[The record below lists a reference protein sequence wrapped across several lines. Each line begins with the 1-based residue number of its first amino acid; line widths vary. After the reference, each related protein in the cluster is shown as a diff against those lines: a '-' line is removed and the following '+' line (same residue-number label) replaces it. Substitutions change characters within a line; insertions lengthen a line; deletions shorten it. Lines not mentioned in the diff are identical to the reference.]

1 MRYISNDLA
10 PKRWSDFI
18 VSPIELELVKT
29 YITNGAGKKNGLPR
43 ALYIMGPSG
52 CGKTTYARLL
62 MRSFRCLNRKDDEHE
77 PCGECAYCVA
87 DNDERLQG
95 LSEGDCVWVQPGM
108 RSETVGAQ
116 VKIALERARMGPAL
130 SDRPHRNVL
139 WCVFDE
145 WPYDKKISIDVL
157 GELEALPDYCN
168 VCFIF
173 LSMLK
178 DNSDSQLSIAHDRRC
193 SQIKLRPSS
202 TSTICEYLQD
212 KFPNLPSISLELIA
226 KQSKG
231 SLGTALMRL
240 DDVLQRDSL
249 CSEEMTCYQLEL
261 CLPSQRQRI
270 WSLAI
275 GPWKKGYTKDL
286 KQIIEDIE
294 AFSSGANLSQ
304 QLLEDILDDIEE
316 QSAKDLAPTT
326 EHILAIDKLQEYRLY
341 PERCSLLSILLYI
354 GDIGRALEHST
365 GRKLVDYNHPTKW
378 NSSEGLGYAN
388 LQRD

>member
-18 VSPIELELVKT
+18 VNPIELELVKT
-29 YITNGAGKKNGLPR
+29 YITNGAGKKDGLPR

-62 MRSFRCLNRKDDEHE
+62 MRSFRCLNRKDDEYE
-77 PCGECAYCVA
+77 PCGECAYCLA

-116 VKIALERARMGPAL
+116 VKIALQRARLGPAL

-145 WPYDKKISIDVL
+145 WPYDKKIGVEVL

-193 SQIKLRPSS
+193 SQIKLRHSSSS
-202 TSTICEYLQD
+202 TIYNYLKE
-212 KFPNLPSISLELIA
+212 KFPELPSASLELIA
-226 KQSKG
+226 THSKG

-270 WSLAI
+270 WKLVL
-275 GPWKKGYTKDL
+275 GPWKKGYTKIL
-286 KQIIEDIE
+286 KQVIEDIE
-294 AFSSGANLSQ
+294 SFSSSSNLSQ
-304 QLLEDILDDIEE
+304 QLLEDILESLEDNADSEL
-316 QSAKDLAPTT
+316 SPCT
-326 EHILAIDKLQEYRLY
+326 EHILAIDKLQEYRLF

-354 GDIGRALEHST
+354 GDIGRSLEQST
-365 GRKLVDYNHPTKW
+365 GRKLVDYDHATKW
-378 NSSEGLGYAN
+378 SNAETLGYAN
-388 LQRD
+388 LKRD